1 MSDLKII
8 DTPDATKIALL
19 ASTIDKQADE
29 IERLESI
36 VERKCKVIGIAYDKD
51 RKQVERIAE
60 LEAACDRRRDALK
73 QARDL
78 LDERFKRIAELEA
91 ACDRRRDALKQARDL
106 LDERFKRIA
115 ELEAA
120 LRDALEQWESWMYAA
135 DVGAVCQSS
144 NSDWAVF
151 DKCKQKLGEQHE

>member
-1 MSDLKII
+1 MRDLKII

-91 ACDRRRDALKQARDL
+91 A
-106 LDERFKRIA
+106 
-115 ELEAA
+115 

>member
-91 ACDRRRDALKQARDL
+91 A
-106 LDERFKRIA
+106 
-115 ELEAA
+115 